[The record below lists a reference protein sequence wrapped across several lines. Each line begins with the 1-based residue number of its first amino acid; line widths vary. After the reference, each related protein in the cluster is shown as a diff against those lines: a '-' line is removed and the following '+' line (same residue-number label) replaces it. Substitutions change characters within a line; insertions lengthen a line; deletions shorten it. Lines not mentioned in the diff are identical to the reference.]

1 MLKIVKQLELGIDL
15 GTSNTLVYLKNRG
28 VIFDEP
34 SYIVFD
40 KRNLNIIAIGNEAK
54 KMLGRAPQYLNVVK
68 PINFGIVTDF
78 ESATSYLTKILEI
91 INKDYLSILRPKA
104 VIGIPLNL
112 TEVQIRGVID
122 AGISA
127 GFKDVYIL
135 EQPIAAAL
143 GGNLDID
150 EAKGLMIVDIGGG
163 TTEISVISLGGIVT
177 GKSIKI
183 AGDRFNNSF
192 MNYIRIKYNLIVGES
207 QIEEAKI
214 KIGSIVGKNNFF
226 NLRGRDTL
234 TTLPKEITV
243 SSYDLKEAISPL
255 LNELIDEIKD
265 ILHITP
271 AELIGDIVSRG
282 IYLTGGG
289 SLIEGLP
296 EFMENELN
304 VKVNKLE
311 NPLHSVVLG
320 LGKIIENFEH
330 YKKFCYPNLKVNI

>member
-40 KRNLNIIAIGNEAK
+40 KRNLNIIAIGKEAK
-54 KMLGRAPQYLNVVK
+54 KMVGRAPQYLNVVK

-78 ESATSYLTKILEI
+78 ESTTNYLTKILEI
-91 INKDYLSILRPKA
+91 INKEYFSLLRPKA
-104 VIGIPLNL
+104 IIGIPLNL

-127 GFKDVYIL
+127 GFKDVYTI

-183 AGDRFNNSF
+183 AGDRFNSSF
-192 MNYIRIKYNLIVGES
+192 LNYIRLKHNLIVGES

-214 KIGSIVGKNNFF
+214 KIGSIVGKNNLF

-234 TTLPKEITV
+234 TTLPKEITI
-243 SSYDLKEAISPL
+243 SSHDLREAISPL
-255 LNELIDEIKD
+255 LIDLIDEIKD
-265 ILHITP
+265 ILNITP

-289 SLIEGLP
+289 SLIEGLS

-330 YKKFCYPNLKVNI
+330 YKKFCYSNSKVNI

>member
-1 MLKIVKQLELGIDL
+1 MVKIVKQLELGIDL
-15 GTSNTLVYLKNRG
+15 GTSNTLVYLKNKG
-28 VIFDEP
+28 IIFDEP

-40 KRNLNIIAIGNEAK
+40 KRNLNIVAIGKEAK

-68 PINFGIVTDF
+68 PINFGVVTDF
-78 ESATSYLTKILEI
+78 ESTTSYLYKILEI
-91 INKDYLSILRPKA
+91 LNKEYISLFKPRAI
-104 VIGIPLNL
+104 IGIPLNL

-127 GFKDVYIL
+127 GFKEVYTI

-150 EAKGLMIVDIGGG
+150 EAKGLMVVDIGGG
-163 TTEISVISLGGIVT
+163 TTEISVISLGGIVV

-183 AGDRFNNSF
+183 AGDRFNANF
-192 MNYIRIKYNLIVGES
+192 LNYIRLKYNLIVGES

-214 KIGSIVGKNNFF
+214 KIGSIIGKNNFF
-226 NLRGRDTL
+226 SLKGRDAL
-234 TTLPKEITV
+234 TTLPKEVTV
-243 SSYDLKEAISPL
+243 SSYDLKEAINSS
-255 LNELIDEIKD
+255 LNDLIDEIKD
-265 ILHITP
+265 ILNITP
-271 AELIGDIVSRG
+271 AELIGDIISRG

-289 SLIEGLP
+289 SLIDGLA

-304 VKVNKLE
+304 VRINILD

-320 LGKIIENFEH
+320 LGKIIENFD
-330 YKKFCYPNLKVNI
+330 YYQKFCYTHSKHS